1 MAAGC
6 GVLADRR
13 VACCGFFHGFGFPAA
28 HEVLGGH
35 VGVTGRLGFP
45 LSKDLLG
52 LAGGGQCSLH
62 VYAATPGL
70 LRGGVGVASGLA

>member
-1 MAAGC
+1 MAAWC

-13 VACCGFFHGFGFPAA
+13 VACRGFFPGFGFPAA

-35 VGVTGRLGFP
+35 VGVTGRFGFP
-45 LSKDLLG
+45 LGKDPLG
-52 LAGGGQCSLH
+52 LAGGGQRSLH
-62 VYAATPGL
+62 VYAAASGL